1 MKRSLLTIFLI
12 LIIGCTIRSTA
23 ERSDTEYIINAPI
36 DVVWENTL
44 QALPQEKVTLKTVN
58 RPDYFVSGWNWWGDE
73 ISVRLTASTAEKQTR
88 MYLEVGAW
96 GIVGWVVWGHEERT
110 IRSIFQKIKS
120 ASEY

>member
-44 QALPQEKVTLKTVN
+44 QVLPQEKVTLKTVN

-88 MYLEVGAW
+88 MYLG
-96 GIVGWVVWGHEERT
+96 GCLGNSRMGCLGT
-110 IRSIFQKIKS
+110 
-120 ASEY
+120 